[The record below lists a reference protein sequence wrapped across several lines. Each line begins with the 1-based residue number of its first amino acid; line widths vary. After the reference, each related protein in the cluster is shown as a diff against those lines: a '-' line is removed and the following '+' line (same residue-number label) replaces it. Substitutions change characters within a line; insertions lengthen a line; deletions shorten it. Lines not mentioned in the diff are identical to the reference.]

1 MKDRNIKKNWKECIR
16 FTGWKHPLGSITTP
30 FSSDG
35 SKQSQEPLVK
45 SNKYKQFL
53 SPQ

>member
-1 MKDRNIKKNWKECIR
+1 MKDRNLKKNWKACFR
-16 FTGWKHPLGSITTP
+16 FIGCGHPLGNITAP

-35 SKQSQEPLVK
+35 SKQIQEPLVK
-45 SNKYKQFL
+45 SNKYKQFM